1 MPTASR
7 APISEFVTSSDGT
20 AIAYTRS
27 GTGPA
32 IVIVSGML
40 NDRRKLQ
47 GLAQAL
53 SMDFTVFHFDRRGR
67 GESADCGTYS
77 IAREIDDIAALIEA
91 AGGSATVYGHSSGAG
106 LAAHA
111 ASTGLP
117 IESLVLHEPPYGP
130 DDAES
135 RAEQQGFCDID
146 HQAHPRRE
154 TRRSHRNVHERRR
167 RSARDDRGDGRR
179 PADREDGAHD
189 ALRYR
194 DHGRDQLGRFD
205 PARHHKEHRAT
216 DTRAG
221 RRGKSGVLQ
230 RRGPATGQPSCRSET
245 WRSSKVRTTAQ
256 NCLDRR
262 HREQVCEDIANSS
275 PCYRARALRSMV
287 SIF

>member
-32 IVIVSGML
+32 IVIVSGIL

-67 GESADCGTYS
+67 GESADCETYS

-111 ASTGLP
+111 ASTG
-117 IESLVLHEPPYGP
+117 
-130 DDAES
+130 
-135 RAEQQGFCDID
+135 C
-146 HQAHPRRE
+146 
-154 TRRSHRNVHERRR
+154 RSHPWCCMSRPM
-167 RSARDDRGDGRR
+167 ARTM
-179 PADREDGAHD
+179 PKAE
-189 ALRYR
+189 
-194 DHGRDQLGRFD
+194 
-205 PARHHKEHRAT
+205 RAT
-216 DTRAG
+216 R
-221 RRGKSGVLQ
+221 L
-230 RRGPATGQPSCRSET
+230 
-245 WRSSKVRTTAQ
+245 
-256 NCLDRR
+256 LR
-262 HREQVCEDIANSS
+262 HRSPGSS
-275 PCYRARALRSMV
+275 TPGSTPKPSKRS
-287 SIF
+287 